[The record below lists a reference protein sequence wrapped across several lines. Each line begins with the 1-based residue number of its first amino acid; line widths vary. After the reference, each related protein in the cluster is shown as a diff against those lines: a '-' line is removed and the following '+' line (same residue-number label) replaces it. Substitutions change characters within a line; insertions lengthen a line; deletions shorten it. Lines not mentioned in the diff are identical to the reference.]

1 MTLTPDHIGVDLWRA
16 FRAYETAM
24 FDRVAALGFDDI
36 TVADS
41 EVLVEIGAEGRSL
54 VQIAQA
60 RRVSKQAIQ
69 GQVRSLVDRG
79 YLAVHPDPND
89 ARAKRVMHTDKGMRL
104 VTELVGVKRALHAE
118 VLYMF
123 GAEQLEMLRA
133 SLSSIADRLTS
144 PKP

>member
-16 FRAYETAM
+16 FRAFESAM
-24 FDRVAALGFDDI
+24 FDRVATLGFDDI

-79 YLAVHPDPND
+79 YLAVHPDPHD
-89 ARAKRVMHTDKGMRL
+89 ARAKRVLHTDKGMRL
-104 VTELVGVKRALHAE
+104 VTELVGVKQSLHAE
-118 VLYMF
+118 VLEML
-123 GAEQLEMLRA
+123 GAEQQELLRA
-133 SLSSIADRLTS
+133 NLSLIADRLS
-144 PKP
+144 PPKP